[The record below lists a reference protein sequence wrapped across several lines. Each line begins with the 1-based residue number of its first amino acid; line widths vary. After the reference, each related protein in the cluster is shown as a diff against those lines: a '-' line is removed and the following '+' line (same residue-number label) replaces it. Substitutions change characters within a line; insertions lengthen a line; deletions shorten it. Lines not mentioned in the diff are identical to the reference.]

1 MTLPL
6 TLILTL
12 SLTRRAAL
20 EREGLAKLCHARAI
34 AGPDS
39 SAGVRNTNWEGFQ
52 SYHDVFRPASPNYC
66 SELHNLVSAS
76 PPPPPHPHPHPHPTP
91 PSPPP
96 FPLTFTLTPTFT
108 LTRCSPRSP
117 GERRDARSRARSVP
131 RCCSSCLFLNPS
143 PDSRPQPS
151 PYPLPEP
158 HPHPHPHPLHVP
170 RRGLAAGGGR
180 AARDVRMAQRQ
191 PWPL

>member
-151 PYPLPEP
+151 PSSQVQEKGVRYLEVTVLRY
-158 HPHPHPHPLHVP
+158 HTQ
-170 RRGLAAGGGR
+170 AGSQQYALRLWKYVCVSG
-180 AARDVRMAQRQ
+180 V
-191 PWPL
+191 